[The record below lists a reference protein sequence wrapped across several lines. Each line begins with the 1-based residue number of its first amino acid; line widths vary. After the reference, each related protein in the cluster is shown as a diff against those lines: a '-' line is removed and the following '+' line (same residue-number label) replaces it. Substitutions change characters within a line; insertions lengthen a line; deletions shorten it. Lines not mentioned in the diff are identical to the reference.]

1 MKRSKAYVDSRREAI
16 TELLEKEGQAS
27 VLELADHFEVS
38 SLTIRRDLDFL
49 EKRGISM
56 ALLPCLI
63 LMVVLLAQGRFALT
77 KQLPARPLA
86 TLRMAIASSSTPAP
100 LLLGCLSGLMLTM

>member
-49 EKRGISM
+49 EKRGI
-56 ALLPCLI
+56 
-63 LMVVLLAQGRFALT
+63 LT
-77 KQLPARPLA
+77 RQYGIA
-86 TLRMAIASSSTPAP
+86 TLLNP
-100 LLLGCLSGLMLTM
+100 

>member
-49 EKRGISM
+49 EKRGI
-56 ALLPCLI
+56 
-63 LMVVLLAQGRFALT
+63 LT
-77 KQLPARPLA
+77 RQYGIA
-86 TLRMAIASSSTPAP
+86 TLLNPYGRP
-100 LLLGCLSGLMLTM
+100 SGSRGLTRR

>member
-49 EKRGISM
+49 EKRGILTRQYGI
-56 ALLPCLI
+56 ATLLNPY
-63 LMVVLLAQGRFALT
+63 GR
-77 KQLPARPLA
+77 P
-86 TLRMAIASSSTPAP
+86 TLRMAIASSSTPAL
-100 LLLGCLSGLMLTM
+100 LLLGCLSGLKLTT

>member
-49 EKRGISM
+49 VKRGI
-56 ALLPCLI
+56 
-63 LMVVLLAQGRFALT
+63 LT
-77 KQLPARPLA
+77 R
-86 TLRMAIASSSTPAP
+86 
-100 LLLGCLSGLMLTM
+100 